1 MVLYQELIAIS
12 LSELFY
18 IVAKRQLEFIFV
30 VSKINKKKILYKQK
44 YRLKHDT
51 YPQYRNLGFGI
62 F

>member
-30 VSKINKKKILYKQK
+30 VSKINKKNTLQAKVSFKTRHISA
-44 YRLKHDT
+44 
-51 YPQYRNLGFGI
+51 I
-62 F
+62 S